1 MTRYADADLQL
12 LAQVDVILTDVDDT
26 LTRGGKLSASTLDAI
41 ERLARGGL
49 RVIPVTGGCAGW
61 CDHIVR
67 AWPVAAVIGESGAFS
82 FQMRPNGGLRR
93 HFVRPLEQL
102 RADQQRLLEIAQ
114 QALAA
119 VPEARM
125 AADQA
130 YRLADVAI
138 DHSQDVGPLPASS
151 IATIIKIFEDAGA
164 RARASS
170 IHVNAWFGDYDK
182 ATMAAQL
189 LADDLAIDPD
199 EQSRRVLFIGDAP
212 NDESLFRAYA
222 LSVGVA
228 NIKHH
233 LSKLAHPPRWI
244 CDAGHGAGFVE
255 MADRVLQARQLV
267 GKSVAPARLEP
278 ARPAA
283 D

>member
-12 LAQVDVILTDVDDT
+12 LAQVDVVLTDVDDT
-26 LTRGGKLSASTLDAI
+26 LTQGGKVSASTLDAM
-41 ERLARGGL
+41 ERLTRGGL

-67 AWPVAAVIGESGAFS
+67 AWPVAAVIGESGAFR
-82 FQMRPNGGLRR
+82 FQMQPSGGLRR

-102 RADQQRLLEIAQ
+102 RADQQRLLQIAHR
-114 QALAA
+114 ALAA

-151 IATIIKIFEDAGA
+151 IAAIIKIFEDAGA

-182 ATMAAQL
+182 ATMATEL
-189 LADDLAIDPD
+189 LADDLDIDPQ

-228 NIKHH
+228 NITPH
-233 LSKLAHPPRWI
+233 LNSLTHPPRWV

-255 MADRVLQARQLV
+255 MADRVLRARQFA
-267 GKSVAPARLEP
+267 GESILEAGLGP
-278 ARPAA
+278 T
-283 D
+283 

>member
-12 LAQVDVILTDVDDT
+12 LAQVDVVLTDVDDT
-26 LTRGGKLSASTLDAI
+26 LTQGGKVSATTLDAM

-67 AWPVAAVIGESGAFS
+67 AWPVAAVIGESGAFR
-82 FQMRPNGGLRR
+82 FQMQPGGGLRR

-102 RADQQRLLEIAQ
+102 RADQQRLLQIADR
-114 QALAA
+114 ALAA
-119 VPEARM
+119 VPGARM

-138 DHSQDVGPLPASS
+138 DHSQDVGPLTASS
-151 IATIIKIFEDAGA
+151 IATIIEIFEDAGA

-182 ATMAAQL
+182 ATMATEL
-189 LADDLAIDPD
+189 LADDLGIDPR

-212 NDESLFRAYA
+212 NDESLFRACA

-228 NIKHH
+228 NIKPH
-233 LSKLAHPPRWI
+233 LNSLTHPPRWV

-255 MADRVLQARQLV
+255 MADRVLLARQLA
-267 GKSVAPARLEP
+267 GESMLEARLAP
-278 ARPAA
+278 T
-283 D
+283 